1 MAQLSQ
7 TKKELTKTETK
18 IGRGTKKKKKK
29 KRETRMRNVVAAILF
44 LWRARRHF
52 AKRDAEVDAKPVLTA

>member
-18 IGRGTKKKKKK
+18 IGRGTKKKKE

>member
-18 IGRGTKKKKKK
+18 IGRGTKKKKK

>member
-18 IGRGTKKKKKK
+18 IGRGTKKKK